1 MNLIIDL
8 FMIKI
13 TNLISVAVILII
25 AVAGLALEYARRSKN
40 DSDKEL
46 RQQERIANMEKQLS
60 ELEINLTNQSAQM
73 LQLERLIQHHVSPP
87 SPSPSSSS
95 SGSSLLSTGKQK
107 LANAFSMVD
116 TTSVRSPLIQLNTAD
131 YLVFPVIYAI
141 QQTNDRIITPIKQWS
156 SLGRRKH

>member
-1 MNLIIDL
+1 
-8 FMIKI
+8 MIKI

>member
-107 LANAFSMVD
+107 LANAFSIVD